1 MAPFATDSSIGSY
14 VGLTN
19 IGDYGGIAYQPAVCG
34 DVNGRL
40 AVVKNG
46 RSDMVTAEV
55 KLHYGLS

>member
-1 MAPFATDSSIGSY
+1 LAPFATDSSIGSY

-55 KLHYGLS
+55 KFQFFLK